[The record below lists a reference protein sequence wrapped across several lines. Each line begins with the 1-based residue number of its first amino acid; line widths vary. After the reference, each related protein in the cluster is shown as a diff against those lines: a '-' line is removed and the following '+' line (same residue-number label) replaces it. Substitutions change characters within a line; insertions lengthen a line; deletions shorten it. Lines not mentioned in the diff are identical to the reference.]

1 MKKAYNYIL
10 SAITFLLVGVCIFYC
25 VQIRNSYK
33 EIELMK
39 QEVASISANAIKLYK
54 ISEMMSLY
62 EDNYINELEDGD
74 YYTDIML
81 KAMSL
86 ASNDKYGLYF
96 TSQEAAGVEKE
107 LSGEYQG
114 IGIIVL
120 YPENEDYIVV
130 DKVYEGMPAE
140 KAGIKVGDKI
150 TKINGIP
157 TREEEGIKELQ
168 MLSTSGA
175 SEVVL
180 TINDKDITVS
190 LEKVHVDAIKTEV
203 NGTTGIIT
211 INSFTETS
219 GNEFIEKFDKLLKEN
234 KIENLIFDV
243 RDNGGGDKI
252 AVTQIIDRLAPE
264 GEIYTESYKYSEN
277 VVKSDKECVD
287 IPIYILGNENSA
299 SASELFIMAL
309 QDTNDATFI
318 GTKTFGK
325 STILGYFP
333 FEDGS
338 SVFMSVGYYYPPS
351 DRFIEGIGIEPDIIE
366 ENDAMKRALELINN

>member
-157 TREEEGIKELQ
+157 TRDEEGIKELQ

-180 TINDKDITVS
+180 TINDRDITVS

-309 QDTNDATFI
+309 QDTNDAAI
-318 GTKTFGK
+318 Y
-325 STILGYFP
+325 SPP
-333 FEDGS
+333 F
-338 SVFMSVGYYYPPS
+338 
-351 DRFIEGIGIEPDIIE
+351 
-366 ENDAMKRALELINN
+366 